1 MTEDQIVQGLWEKD
15 PAAFDELYSKLYRK
29 FCAFANNL
37 INDPIEAGDQASEAF
52 IKLWAYKKK
61 FTSLEH
67 INHFLFLVIRNG
79 CISYIRKNKLHAKV
93 QQQLLKTGKL
103 SEDLIERKIQEADV
117 FSRIYARIEELP
129 EMRQK
134 VFKLTYL
141 EGLSRAE
148 VAQQLGISEST
159 VKNQN
164 SEAMKTLRIF
174 FGVDKLLILICL
186 TLLLIAGS
194 K

>member
-15 PAAFDELYSKLYRK
+15 AAAFDELYSKLYRK

-52 IKLWAYKKK
+52 IKLWNYKKR
-61 FTSLEH
+61 FASLEH
-67 INHFLFLVIRNG
+67 INHFLFVVIKNS
-79 CISYIRKNKLHAKV
+79 CISYIRKNKRHAQV
-93 QQQLLKTGKL
+93 QQQLLKTGKS
-103 SEDLIERKIQEADV
+103 SEDLIERKIQEADI
-117 FSRIYARIEELP
+117 FSRIYARIEALP

-134 VFKLTYL
+134 IFKLTYL

-148 VAQQLGISEST
+148 VATQLGISEST

-164 SEAMKTLRIF
+164 TEAMKTLRIF
-174 FGVDKLLILICL
+174 FGVEKLLVLICL
-186 TLLLIAGS
+186 TLLLIAGT